1 MNLNNL
7 NKKILILAIVVLVVL
22 FAAPAVYFSI
32 FKGHPDYKKLKAE
45 YTLESK
51 QLYDAF
57 KKDSKASS
65 TMYNGKMI
73 ELNGAITKV
82 EASDTLVTLVFSF
95 TQGMFG
101 DEGVRC
107 TMLPTE
113 IQKAKLTKAG
123 ETIKVKGICQGFNDT
138 DVVLEKCSLIQ
149 K

>member
-1 MNLNNL
+1 MNL
-7 NKKILILAIVVLVVL
+7 NKKILIVAIAVLVVL
-22 FAAPAVYFSI
+22 FAAPAVYFGI
-32 FKGHPDYKKLKAE
+32 FKGHPDYKNLKPQ

-51 QLYDAF
+51 QLYDTF
-57 KKDSKASS
+57 KKDSKASA

-73 ELNGAITKV
+73 ELSGAISKV
-82 EASDTLVTLVFSF
+82 EASDTLVTLVFTFS
-95 TQGMFG
+95 QGMFG

-107 TMLPTE
+107 TMLPND
-113 IQKAKLTKAG
+113 IQKAKLIKNG

>member
-1 MNLNNL
+1 M
-7 NKKILILAIVVLVVL
+7 NKKILIPATVLMVLLIAIVS
-22 FAAPAVYFSI
+22 VYFYVN
-32 FKGHPDYKKLKAE
+32 KAKPNYGNLKPE

-57 KKDSKASS
+57 KKDSKASA
-65 TMYNGKMI
+65 TLYNGKMI

>member
-1 MNLNNL
+1 MNKN
-7 NKKILILAIVVLVVL
+7 ILISAAVLVVL
-22 FAAPAVYFSI
+22 LIAAISVYFYVN
-32 FKGHPDYKKLKAE
+32 KGHPNYGNLKAE

-57 KKDSKASS
+57 KKDGKASA
-65 TMYNGKMI
+65 TMYNGKII

-82 EASDTLVTLVFSF
+82 EASDTSVTLVFAF

-107 TMLPTE
+107 TMLPAE
-113 IQKAKLTKAG
+113 MPKAKLIKAG
-123 ETIKVKGICQGFNDT
+123 ETIKVKGLCQGFNDT

>member
-1 MNLNNL
+1 M
-7 NKKILILAIVVLVVL
+7 NKKILIPATVLMVLLIAIVS
-22 FAAPAVYFSI
+22 VYFYVN
-32 FKGHPDYKKLKAE
+32 KGKPNYGNLKPE

-57 KKDSKASS
+57 KKDSKASA
-65 TMYNGKMI
+65 TLYNGKMI

-107 TMLPTE
+107 TMLPAE

-123 ETIKVKGICQGFNDT
+123 ETIKVKGVCQGFNDT

>member
-1 MNLNNL
+1 M
-7 NKKILILAIVVLVVL
+7 KKNILISVSVLLVL
-22 FAAPAVYFSI
+22 FIAIISVYFYVN
-32 FKGHPDYKKLKAE
+32 KGHPNYGNLKAE

-51 QLYDAF
+51 QLYDTF
-57 KKDSKASS
+57 KKDSKASA

-73 ELNGAITKV
+73 ELSGAISKV
-82 EASDTLVTLVFSF
+82 EASDTLVTLVFTFS
-95 TQGMFG
+95 QGMFG

-107 TMLPTE
+107 TMLPND
-113 IQKAKLTKAG
+113 IQKAKLIKTG

>member
-22 FAAPAVYFSI
+22 FAAPAVYFSV

-57 KKDSKASS
+57 KKDSKTSS

-82 EASDTLVTLVFSF
+82 EASDTMVTLVFAF

-101 DEGVRC
+101 DEGIRC
-107 TMLPTE
+107 KVLPSD
-113 IQKAKLTKAG
+113 IGKAKLIKAG
-123 ETIKVKGICQGFNDT
+123 AVINIKGLCQGFNDT